1 MTNGRTTKILLLA
14 FLGAVCLSIASA
26 QNYQCTWSVVDIGGG
41 LATSTNYRA
50 MPSVSQTATGYI
62 TSPNYLSFIGFWQID
77 TAASGIRENERWTIA
92 TPLVTRLFD
101 PAPNPG
107 PGNALIRYSLATETH
122 IALRVFDLAGRNV
135 RSLVNARQ
143 KPGDYRLRISDF
155 ETSAS
160 RLGHG
165 VYFLKFKT
173 DDYQATRKLILTE

>member
-1 MTNGRTTKILLLA
+1 MKCLALIAVVAALA
-14 FLGAVCLSIASA
+14 FA
-26 QNYQCTWSVVDIGGG
+26 QTYQCKWSVVDQGGG
-41 LATSTNYRA
+41 LMSSTSFRATPSVGQAAIGVISSTNF
-50 MPSVSQTATGYI
+50 QG
-62 TSPNYLSFIGFWQID
+62 FIGFWQID
-77 TAASGIRENERWTIA
+77 TAASGIREDEHWTVA

-101 PAPNPG
+101 PTPNPG

-122 IALRVFDLAGRNV
+122 VALRMFDLAGRNV

-143 KPGDYRLRISDF
+143 KPGDYQLRISNF
-155 ETSAS
+155 EPGAS

>member
-1 MTNGRTTKILLLA
+1 MRRILTTVSLL
-14 FLGAVCLSIASA
+14 VVIAAA
-26 QNYQCTWSVVDIGGG
+26 QNYQCNWSVVDQGGG
-41 LATSTNYRA
+41 AMSSTSFRATPSVGQTAIGIITSTSY
-50 MPSVSQTATGYI
+50 QG
-62 TSPNYLSFIGFWQID
+62 FIGFWQID
-77 TAASGIRENERWTIA
+77 TAASGIREDEHWTVV

-122 IALRVFDLAGRNV
+122 VALRVFDLAGRNV
-135 RSLVNARQ
+135 RSLVNTRQ
-143 KPGDYRLRISDF
+143 KPGDYRLRMSDF
-155 ETSAS
+155 ETGAS